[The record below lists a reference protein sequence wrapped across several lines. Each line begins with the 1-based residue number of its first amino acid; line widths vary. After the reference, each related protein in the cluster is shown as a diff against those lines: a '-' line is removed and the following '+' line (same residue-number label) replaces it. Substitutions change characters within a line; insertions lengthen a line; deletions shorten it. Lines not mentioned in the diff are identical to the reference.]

1 MTLTWKDSRVTFR
14 NMKELSYLN
23 TIGSEDATKIW
34 YPRLLMYNTENMDE
48 TKVCPI
54 VTCIIGSRANTNYI
68 FFSQYDQKA
77 VMTIIRNGSSSASK
91 LHAIHNNHLFRGA
104 DNRIKMSRV
113 YTTRDFIYQTITM
126 QMYNVDLF

>member
-54 VTCIIGSRANTNYI
+54 VTSIIGSRANTNYI
-68 FFSQYDQKA
+68 FFFT
-77 VMTIIRNGSSSASK
+77 V
-91 LHAIHNNHLFRGA
+91 
-104 DNRIKMSRV
+104 
-113 YTTRDFIYQTITM
+113 
-126 QMYNVDLF
+126 